1 MYIPDTVFFV
11 NVYYFLNIDVGKEVK
26 EMYIKIYSKSQLILL
41 RRLKPLFKRK
51 YQLPNG
57 ILNKVENI
65 LKEREL
71 GKSGFVAI
79 LLESVTDDVTG
90 IKDILDCY
98 PRRLHIGEEVEDVSV
113 MDDGRWLTRH
123 REWYLD
129 TLKLWDD
136 GSKIYAIYSIAFQ
149 LEKIIGLER
158 CFFLLEYQL
167 NVFVSFPMIFA
178 QTEDAVKDFLFS
190 CVFTSMKL
198 LYFSMPLVVRIINI
212 WCLYI

>member
-1 MYIPDTVFFV
+1 MFLILSFFA

-79 LLESVTDDVTG
+79 CTFRINGAPFPRQRCKRLAPAVRYPFVVT
-90 IKDILDCY
+90 C
-98 PRRLHIGEEVEDVSV
+98 
-113 MDDGRWLTRH
+113 
-123 REWYLD
+123 
-129 TLKLWDD
+129 
-136 GSKIYAIYSIAFQ
+136 
-149 LEKIIGLER
+149 
-158 CFFLLEYQL
+158 
-167 NVFVSFPMIFA
+167 
-178 QTEDAVKDFLFS
+178 
-190 CVFTSMKL
+190 
-198 LYFSMPLVVRIINI
+198 
-212 WCLYI
+212 

>member
-1 MYIPDTVFFV
+1 MFLILSFFV
-11 NVYYFLNIDVGKEVK
+11 NVYYFLNIDAGKEVK

-79 LLESVTDDVTG
+79 LLEPVTDDMTG

-113 MDDGRWLTRH
+113 MDDG
-123 REWYLD
+123 
-129 TLKLWDD
+129 
-136 GSKIYAIYSIAFQ
+136 SKIYAIYSMTLKSLYGEDIY
-149 LEKIIGLER
+149 
-158 CFFLLEYQL
+158 LLFVL
-167 NVFVSFPMIFA
+167 NRWNVFNEFV
-178 QTEDAVKDFLFS
+178 
-190 CVFTSMKL
+190 
-198 LYFSMPLVVRIINI
+198 
-212 WCLYI
+212 

>member
-1 MYIPDTVFFV
+1 MFLILSFFV

-79 LLESVTDDVTG
+79 LLEPVTDDMTG

-113 MDDGRWLTRH
+113 V
-123 REWYLD
+123 
-129 TLKLWDD
+129 DD
-136 GSKIYAIYSIAFQ
+136 GSKIYVIYSMT
-149 LEKIIGLER
+149 LKSLYG
-158 CFFLLEYQL
+158 
-167 NVFVSFPMIFA
+167 
-178 QTEDAVKDFLFS
+178 ED
-190 CVFTSMKL
+190 
-198 LYFSMPLVVRIINI
+198 I
-212 WCLYI
+212 

>member
-1 MYIPDTVFFV
+1 MFLILSFFA

-79 LLESVTDDVTG
+79 LLEPVTDDMTG

-136 GSKIYAIYSIAFQ
+136 GSEIYAIYSMTLKSLYGEYIY
-149 LEKIIGLER
+149 
-158 CFFLLEYQL
+158 LLFVL
-167 NVFVSFPMIFA
+167 NRWNVFNEFV
-178 QTEDAVKDFLFS
+178 
-190 CVFTSMKL
+190 
-198 LYFSMPLVVRIINI
+198 
-212 WCLYI
+212 